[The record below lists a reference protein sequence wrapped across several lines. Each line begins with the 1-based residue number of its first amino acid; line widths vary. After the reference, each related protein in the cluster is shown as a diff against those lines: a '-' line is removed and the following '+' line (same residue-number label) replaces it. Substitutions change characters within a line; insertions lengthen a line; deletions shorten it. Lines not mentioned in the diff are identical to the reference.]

1 MYLLNCSYNEMTYVQ
16 LKANSHLQSSI
27 AYYTIHLPGIWDC
40 KLPEVE
46 GYVAQTC
53 LQLCSQFLF
62 PSLKVTIS

>member
-16 LKANSHLQSSI
+16 LKANSLLQSPV
-27 AYYTIHLPGIWDC
+27 AYCTIHLPEIWDC

-46 GYVAQTC
+46 GYIAQTC
-53 LQLCSQFLF
+53 SQLCSQFPF